1 MRIVQRAIRSNRKPW
16 GHGKAAV
23 QKMCRQNNACEIAG
37 HLKERLD
44 IDNVQV
50 TGELFF
56 RGTLKRRQT
65 KFLFEWVPDYQGR
78 LFTQQLLK
86 LVVRKL
92 LRWIG
97 PIPTDPKLSYGCFVK
112 RQALR
117 LGHLIRQAKRV
128 KVRGSGL

>member
-1 MRIVQRAIRSNRKPW
+1 MVRAIRARKAW
-16 GHGKAAV
+16 GHGKAAI
-23 QKMCRQNNACEIAG
+23 QKLMRLNNASEIAS
-37 HLKERLD
+37 HLHERLD
-44 IDNVQV
+44 TENVQV
-50 TGELFF
+50 TGELFP

-65 KFLFEWVPDYQGR
+65 KFLFEWVPQYKGR

-86 LVVRKL
+86 IVVRKL

-97 PIPTDPKLSYGCFVK
+97 PIPQDPKLSFGCFVK

-128 KVRGSGL
+128 KVRDHGL